1 MRFALTDDQAALRDA
16 VRDLLTRECKPAV
29 VRDAWEGGAGAPR
42 VAAVWEKLA
51 EMGVLGAAV
60 PEEAGGL
67 GLGACD
73 LVPLLEEAG
82 RVALPL
88 PIVETAFVGAPLLAA
103 VGDEDAIGRLV
114 EGDLL
119 VACALDGADEVP
131 WAGDAG
137 LVLIAD
143 RPGAPIARLA
153 AANDG
158 GSAARTVGS
167 EVGGDHAA
175 ASGGAASSPA
185 AGGVAAAPAA
195 AGDGNALAQFGGAL
209 AAADSIDAARRVGV
223 LVDRSGAEPL
233 GATDED
239 CLAAWQRG
247 ALGAAAQLIGLSR
260 ALLAMSVSYA
270 EERRQFG
277 VPIGTFQAVKH
288 HLANALLGVEFA
300 APAVLRAAWSLDT
313 GAVTAD
319 RDVAMAKA
327 LASDAAERVA
337 ATALQAHGAIAYTTE
352 YDLHLFAK
360 QVWAGSRHW
369 GDAEWQRRRVAAA
382 LGLDD
387 ESGAAPAGNRR
398 SGATEGSAA

>member
-1 MRFALTDDQAALRDA
+1 MRFALTEDQAALRDA
-16 VRDLLTRECKPAV
+16 VRDLLARECKPAV
-29 VRDAWEGGAGAPR
+29 VREAWEGGAGAPR

-73 LVPLLEEAG
+73 VVPLLEEAG

-88 PIVETAFVGAPLLAA
+88 PLVETAFVGAPLLAA
-103 VGDEDAIGRLV
+103 AGDEDAVGRIV
-114 EGDLL
+114 EGELL

-137 LVLIAD
+137 LILVAD
-143 RPGAPIARLA
+143 RPGGPVA
-153 AANDG
+153 ALRASSDAGAGSTADG
-158 GSAARTVGS
+158 GFPQW
-167 EVGGDHAA
+167 D
-175 ASGGAASSPA
+175 
-185 AGGVAAAPAA
+185 
-195 AGDGNALAQFGGAL
+195 GAL
-209 AAADSIDAARRVGV
+209 AAADSIDAVRRVGI
-223 LVDRSGAEPL
+223 LTGRSAAELL
-233 GATDED
+233 GAGDED

-260 ALLAMSVSYA
+260 ALLAMSVTYA

-313 GAVTAD
+313 GAATAD

-360 QVWAGSRHW
+360 RVWAGSRSW
-369 GDAEWQRRRVAAA
+369 GTAEWQRARVATA
-382 LGLDD
+382 LGL
-387 ESGAAPAGNRR
+387 
-398 SGATEGSAA
+398 

>member
-16 VRDLLTRECKPAV
+16 VRDLLTRECKPEV
-29 VRDAWEGGAGAPR
+29 VREAWEGGAAAPR
-42 VAAVWEKLA
+42 VAAVWSKLA

-103 VGDEDAIGRLV
+103 VADEEAVGQLV
-114 EGDLL
+114 EGELL
-119 VACALDGADEVP
+119 VGCALDGADEVP

-137 LVLIAD
+137 LILIAD
-143 RPGAPIARLA
+143 RPGGPIARSTGAFTSAESIDGARRLGLLTERA
-153 AANDG
+153 AA
-158 GSAARTVGS
+158 
-167 EVGGDHAA
+167 E
-175 ASGGAASSPA
+175 
-185 AGGVAAAPAA
+185 
-195 AGDGNALAQFGGAL
+195 
-209 AAADSIDAARRVGV
+209 
-223 LVDRSGAEPL
+223 EL

-260 ALLAMSVSYA
+260 QLLAMSVAYA

-313 GAVTAD
+313 GAATAD
-319 RDVAMAKA
+319 RDVAMAKS

-360 QVWAGSRHW
+360 RVWAGSRSW
-369 GDAEWQRRRVAAA
+369 GTAEWQRARVASA
-382 LGLDD
+382 LGLDK
-387 ESGAAPAGNRR
+387 
-398 SGATEGSAA
+398 EGSAA

>member
-1 MRFALTDDQAALRDA
+1 MRFALTEDQAALRDA
-16 VRDLLTRECKPAV
+16 VRDLLGRECKPAV
-29 VRDAWEGGAGAPR
+29 VREAWEGGAAAPR
-42 VAAVWEKLA
+42 VAAVWQKLA

-60 PEEAGGL
+60 PEKAGGL

-88 PIVETAFVGAPLLAA
+88 PLVETAFVGGPLLAA
-103 VGDEDAIGRLV
+103 VGDEDAVGKLI
-114 EGDLL
+114 EGELL
-119 VACALDGADEVP
+119 VACALDAADEVP
-131 WAGDAG
+131 WAEDAG
-137 LVLIAD
+137 LILVAE
-143 RPGAPIARLA
+143 RPGGPIARIA
-153 AANDG
+153 ESSDADG
-158 GSAARTVGS
+158 LP
-167 EVGGDHAA
+167 HL
-175 ASGGAASSPA
+175 GGAFEA
-185 AGGVAAAPAA
+185 AE
-195 AGDGNALAQFGGAL
+195 
-209 AAADSIDAARRVGV
+209 SIDGARRVGV
-223 LVDRSGAEPL
+223 LIDRSGAQDL
-233 GATDED
+233 GGGGEE

-247 ALGAAAQLIGLSR
+247 VLGAAAQLIGLSR
-260 ALLAMSVSYA
+260 ALLAMSVTYA

-313 GAVTAD
+313 GAATAD

-360 QVWAGSRHW
+360 RVWAGSRGW
-369 GDAEWQRRRVAAA
+369 GTAEWQRARVATA
-382 LGLDD
+382 LGLDKERSTVPYPSD
-387 ESGAAPAGNRR
+387 AGTRN
-398 SGATEGSAA
+398 SATEGSAA

>member
-16 VRDLLTRECKPAV
+16 VRDLLTRECPPAV
-29 VRDAWEGGAGAPR
+29 VREAWDGGAAAPR
-42 VAAVWEKLA
+42 VAAAWSKLA
-51 EMGVLGAAV
+51 AMGVLGAAV

-73 LVPLLEEAG
+73 VVPLLEEAG

-88 PIVETAFVGAPLLAA
+88 PIVETAFVAAPLLAA
-103 VGDEDAIGRLV
+103 AGDDDAV
-114 EGDLL
+114 ERIVAGDLL
-119 VACALDGADEVP
+119 VACALDGAAEVP

-137 LVLIAD
+137 LVLVAE
-143 RPGAPIARLA
+143 RPGGPVARIAPST
-153 AANDG
+153 
-158 GSAARTVGS
+158 SA
-167 EVGGDHAA
+167 D
-175 ASGGAASSPA
+175 
-185 AGGVAAAPAA
+185 GVAR
-195 AGDGNALAQFGGAL
+195 FGGAL
-209 AAADSIDAARRVGV
+209 TPGASIDGARHLGLLADDAAT
-223 LVDRSGAEPL
+223 APL
-233 GATDED
+233 DAPDEA

-247 ALGAAAQLIGLSR
+247 ALGTAAQLVGLSR
-260 ALLAMSVSYA
+260 ALLAMTVTYA

-313 GAVTAD
+313 GAATAD

-352 YDLHLFAK
+352 YHLHLFAK
-360 QVWAGSRHW
+360 RVWASSRTW
-369 GDAEWQRRRVAAA
+369 GGAEWQRARVAAA
-382 LGLDD
+382 LGL
-387 ESGAAPAGNRR
+387 
-398 SGATEGSAA
+398 

>member
-1 MRFALTDDQAALRDA
+1 MRFALTEDQAALRHA
-16 VRDLLTRECKPAV
+16 VRDLLARECRPAV
-29 VRDAWEGGAGAPR
+29 VREAWEGGADAPG
-42 VAAVWEKLA
+42 VAAVWAKLA

-73 LVPLLEEAG
+73 VVPLLEEAG

-88 PIVETAFVGAPLLAA
+88 PIVETAFVAAPLLAA
-103 VGDEDAIGRLV
+103 VGDADAVGGIV

-137 LVLIAD
+137 LVLVAE
-143 RPGAPIARLA
+143 RPGGPVTALR
-153 AANDG
+153 
-158 GSAARTVGS
+158 
-167 EVGGDHAA
+167 
-175 ASGGAASSPA
+175 ASSD
-185 AGGVAAAPAA
+185 AGAGSTVVAAAGSTLSQFPDALSAA
-195 AGDGNALAQFGGAL
+195 E
-209 AAADSIDAARRVGV
+209 SIDAARRVGI
-223 LVDRSGAEPL
+223 LTDRAAATDL

-260 ALLAMSVSYA
+260 ALLAMSVAYA

-300 APAVLRAAWSLDT
+300 APAVLRAAWSMDT
-313 GAVTAD
+313 DAATAD

-360 QVWAGSRHW
+360 RVWAGSRSW
-369 GDAEWQRRRVAAA
+369 GTAEWQRARVATA
-382 LGLDD
+382 LGLDK
-387 ESGAAPAGNRR
+387 
-398 SGATEGSAA
+398 EGSSR